1 MVSDQIFG
9 EAHYI
14 CTRPSVFSSKNERQS
29 QDGDFNFGHAVIDD
43 CAFRTYP
50 QKHRIRSPEGGG
62 GGGAIRIGRERSSRR
77 RPRYTWT
84 AEMSSSLR
92 RVQLALPALC
102 ELQAL
107 GPNGASSSFH
117 GRPAARAFCTS
128 TLARSPAT
136 NNQKGK
142 APIPSVSFPCVDA
155 NESRTERLRAQAPA
169 LTTGDSPRVG
179 SQGQSAG
186 GAQQHAAVPE
196 PAYAN
201 IVSGYDTFTYTE
213 PFLLD
218 YGGLLP
224 TGFTLAYETW
234 GQLNEA
240 HDNVILL
247 HTGLSASSH
256 AAATEANPQPGWWQA
271 YIGPGKA
278 LDTNRFF
285 IICTNVLGG
294 CYGSTGPS
302 SPYPDTSDDAAASS
316 SASSSHLSAS
326 VGPQDAVE
334 RWGTRFPI
342 LSLFDMIRAQF
353 LLLDHLGISTLYAS
367 VGSSMGGMQSI
378 AAAHLFPDR
387 VERVVSIS
395 GCARSAPGSIALRYA
410 QRSVLMSD
418 PNWNRGFYYGPDR
431 IPPHTGMKLARQIA
445 TITYRSGPE
454 WEQRFGR
461 QRRRPTQSK
470 PSAPSPTPSSSEPRP
485 DLELNPALCP
495 DFLIETYIDHQGEAF
510 CLKYDAN
517 SLIYI
522 SKAMDLF
529 DMSDYSLADL
539 RRRRMNNALEIWGP
553 DHPEAKD
560 ETTNSSDEESHTV
573 VEPVSSSSKRP
584 RPHISTLSSY
594 AAHAYVPG
602 LARGLQNLRA
612 KPVLVIG
619 VQSDILFPVEQQRE
633 LAECLRMNGNERVT
647 YYEIDAP
654 HGHDSFL
661 IDVQNVGLA
670 LKGFLTSEA

>member
-1 MVSDQIFG
+1 MSTVLRTAVRRARWSSVSSRAAADRTGPQAQSF
-9 EAHYI
+9 
-14 CTRPSVFSSKNERQS
+14 FSSS
-29 QDGDFNFGHAVIDD
+29 
-43 CAFRTYP
+43 C
-50 QKHRIRSPEGGG
+50 SP
-62 GGGAIRIGRERSSRR
+62 
-77 RPRYTWT
+77 
-84 AEMSSSLR
+84 
-92 RVQLALPALC
+92 
-102 ELQAL
+102 
-107 GPNGASSSFH
+107 GASSS
-117 GRPAARAFCTS
+117 S
-128 TLARSPAT
+128 SPT
-136 NNQKGK
+136 
-142 APIPSVSFPCVDA
+142 VSFPCVDL
-155 NESRTERLRAQAPA
+155 NELREERLRAQAPLLSSSTASSSA
-169 LTTGDSPRVG
+169 LKLDTNTAGDAATT
-179 SQGQSAG
+179 QAHAG
-186 GAQQHAAVPE
+186 VAE

-201 IVSGYDTFTYTE
+201 IVSGYETFTYTE

-224 TGFTLAYETW
+224 TGFTVAYETW
-234 GQLNEA
+234 GKLNEA
-240 HDNVILL
+240 RDNVILL

-271 YIGPGKA
+271 FIGPGKSI
-278 LDTNRFF
+278 DTDRFF
-285 IICTNVLGG
+285 VICTNVLGG

-302 SPYPDTSDDAAASS
+302 SPYPDV
-316 SASSSHLSAS
+316 SASGELSPAPGPAS
-326 VGPQDAVE
+326 VGQQDPAE
-334 RWGTRFPI
+334 RWATRFPI

-418 PNWNRGFYYGPDR
+418 PNWNRGAYYGPDR

-461 QRRRPTQSK
+461 QRRRPAQAKTS
-470 PSAPSPTPSSSEPRP
+470 PSAATASEAEPRP
-485 DLELNPALCP
+485 DLELDPALCP

-529 DMSDYSLADL
+529 DMSDHSLADL
-539 RRRRMNNALEIWGP
+539 RRRRRQNAAKIWGP
-553 DHPEAKD
+553 DHPEAQ
-560 ETTNSSDEESHTV
+560 ESSEQEIEEVNEESAPRTQA
-573 VEPVSSSSKRP
+573 SSSKRP

-594 AAHAYVPG
+594 AAHAYVPA
-602 LARGLQNLRA
+602 LARGLANLRS

-619 VQSDILFPVEQQRE
+619 VQTDILFPVEQQRE
-633 LAECLRMNGNERVT
+633 LAECLRMNGNESVM

-670 LKGFLTSEA
+670 LKGFLSRSA

>member
-1 MVSDQIFG
+1 MATALRRLPLAVGSSSRGDALAPLQLQLQLRLLLQDQSRG
-9 EAHYI
+9 
-14 CTRPSVFSSKNERQS
+14 R
-29 QDGDFNFGHAVIDD
+29 GHAVH
-43 CAFRTYP
+43 C
-50 QKHRIRSPEGGG
+50 
-62 GGGAIRIGRERSSRR
+62 
-77 RPRYTWT
+77 RPLST
-84 AEMSSSLR
+84 
-92 RVQLALPALC
+92 
-102 ELQAL
+102 
-107 GPNGASSSFH
+107 
-117 GRPAARAFCTS
+117 TS
-128 TLARSPAT
+128 TARSE
-136 NNQKGK
+136 QKRK
-142 APIPSVSFPCVDA
+142 AGPPTSSTVSFPCVDA
-155 NESRTERLRAQAPA
+155 NEARAERLRAQAPA
-169 LTTGDSPRVG
+169 LTTSDAVA
-179 SQGQSAG
+179 SQQNQDAG
-186 GAQQHAAVPE
+186 PSSSSAQQPAVAE

-201 IVSGYDTFTYTE
+201 IVSGYETFTHPE

-224 TGFTLAYETW
+224 TGFTIAYETW
-234 GQLNEA
+234 GELNDA
-240 HDNVILL
+240 RDNVILL

-256 AAATEANPQPGWWQA
+256 AAATDANPQPGWWQA
-271 YIGPGKA
+271 FIGPGKA
-278 LDTNRFF
+278 IDTNRFF
-285 IICTNVLGG
+285 VICTNVLGG

-302 SPYPDTSDDAAASS
+302 SPYPISADEGGSSANRIAAATPQ
-316 SASSSHLSAS
+316 SAS
-326 VGPQDAVE
+326 VGQQDPTE
-334 RWGTRFPI
+334 RWATRFPI

-378 AAAHLFPDR
+378 AAAHLFPER

-418 PNWNRGFYYGPDR
+418 PNWNRGAYYGPDR

-461 QRRRPTQSK
+461 QRRRPASESK
-470 PSAPSPTPSSSEPRP
+470 PSPSPSPGASTTSTEPRP
-485 DLELNPALCP
+485 DLELDPALCP

-529 DMSDYSLADL
+529 DMSDHSLADL
-539 RRRRMNNALEIWGP
+539 RRRRRKNALEIWGP
-553 DHPEAKD
+553 EHPEAQEEEEEEVEEGHAGDVEAK
-560 ETTNSSDEESHTV
+560 TTALQSASGTTTR
-573 VEPVSSSSKRP
+573 KRP

-594 AAHAYVPG
+594 AAHAYVPA
-602 LARGLQNLRA
+602 LARGLANLRA

-670 LKGFLTSEA
+670 LKGFLMSS

>member
-1 MVSDQIFG
+1 MS
-9 EAHYI
+9 
-14 CTRPSVFSSKNERQS
+14 RS
-29 QDGDFNFGHAVIDD
+29 QQATSRLLVLADN
-43 CAFRTYP
+43 P
-50 QKHRIRSPEGGG
+50 EMRS
-62 GGGAIRIGRERSSRR
+62 A
-77 RPRYTWT
+77 
-84 AEMSSSLR
+84 LR
-92 RVQLALPALC
+92 RVQPALPALC
-102 ELQAL
+102 EAQLF
-107 GPNGASSSFH
+107 GADFASRS
-117 GRPAARAFCTS
+117 GRGRVEARAFCSS
-128 TLARSPAT
+128 TLTRSPTNT
-136 NNQKGK
+136 NNLKGK
-142 APIPSVSFPCVDA
+142 APTPSVSFPCVDA
-155 NESRTERLRAQAPA
+155 NESRAERLRAQAPA
-169 LTTGDSPRVG
+169 LTTADASSQQAG
-179 SQGQSAG
+179 SQDHAAG
-186 GAQQHAAVPE
+186 AVPQHSAVPE

-240 HDNVILL
+240 RDNVILL

-271 YIGPGKA
+271 YIGPGRA

-302 SPYPDTSDDAAASS
+302 SPYTDAGEDHVAS
-316 SASSSHLSAS
+316 SASSSSSPLSAS
-326 VGPQDAVE
+326 VGQQDATE

-353 LLLDHLGISTLYAS
+353 LLLDQLGISSLYAS

-378 AAAHLFPDR
+378 AAAHLFPER

-461 QRRRPTQSK
+461 QRRRPAQSK
-470 PSAPSPTPSSSEPRP
+470 PSASSPTASSSEPRP
-485 DLELNPALCP
+485 DLELDPALCP

-529 DMSDYSLADL
+529 DMSDHSLADL
-539 RRRRMNNALEIWGP
+539 RRRRRKNALEIWGP

-560 ETTNSSDEESHTV
+560 EIPHTTDEEAGSAIDLAT
-573 VEPVSSSSKRP
+573 PSSKRP

-594 AAHAYVPG
+594 AAHAYVPS
-602 LARGLQNLRA
+602 LARGLENLRA

-670 LKGFLTSEA
+670 LKGFLTSSS